1 MAKKCAICGNK
12 IGFLDQ
18 SLSFMDGEICSKE
31 IIKYKFSKKPGS
43 DMASMKAIGWADNH
57 TIEDLKKHID
67 NGENFLDILN
77 NQPKKV
83 CFNCGKKAT
92 FLNPFN
98 ELKDG
103 YLCSN
108 CFENYGF
115 SQHANSK
122 KMITYLKTITA
133 KECQQLIN
141 DPEKLRQAK
150 LKNAY
155 VKHFYE
161 DDVAAQIKEK
171 QKLEKYKEIDNTT
184 AKVAAKKQENEAKYE
199 KMLPIFQKEVTAEF
213 GPYIFND
220 IRQQI
225 LRKKSF
231 LSDPQFINY
240 SDIISYRINQQ
251 GHNETKK
258 HGITRAIVGGAI
270 AGGVGAVVGATTGGK
285 QTDYIDHLGIIVNLK
300 DGNNFEIVFIRKIE
314 KIRSDSFSAR
324 DASSRAN
331 SLISILD
338 AIIAN
343 NQSSLSEKSPTH
355 STDAWDK
362 KADQLKKYKQLLD
375 DKAISQ
381 EEYNDIK
388 AKILK

>member
-1 MAKKCAICGNK
+1 MVKKCAICGNK

-18 SLSFMDGEICSKE
+18 DLSFKDGKICGKE

-43 DMASMKAIGWADNH
+43 DVASMKAINWADNH
-57 TIEDLKKHID
+57 TIEDLKNHIAK
-67 NGENFLDILN
+67 GENFLDILN
-77 NQPKKV
+77 NRPEKI
-83 CFNCGKKAT
+83 CFNCRKKAT
-92 FLNPFN
+92 FLNPLN

-115 SQHANSK
+115 SQHANSQ
-122 KMITYLKTITA
+122 KMTSYLTTITV
-133 KECQQLIN
+133 KECQELIEN
-141 DPEKLRQAK
+141 PEKLRQVK
-150 LKNAY
+150 IKNAY

-161 DDVAAQIKEK
+161 DDATAQEKQK
-171 QKLEKYKEIDNTT
+171 QKLEKYKEHDNKV
-184 AKVAAKKQENEAKYE
+184 AKVAAKQQENEEKYE
-199 KMLPIFQKEVTAEF
+199 KMFPIFQKEATAKF

-220 IRQQI
+220 NKQQI

-270 AGGVGAVVGATTGGK
+270 AGGVGAIVGATTGGK

-314 KIRSDSFSAR
+314 EIKSNTLSAR
-324 DASSRAN
+324 DATSRAN
-331 SLISILD
+331 NLISILD
-338 AIIAN
+338 AIIAH
-343 NQSSLSEKSPTH
+343 NQLSPSQPADT
-355 STDAWDK
+355 WDK
-362 KADQLKKYKQLLD
+362 KAEQLKKYKQLLD
-375 DKAISQ
+375 DNDILQK
-381 EEYNDIK
+381 EYDDIK
-388 AKILK
+388 AKILNEK

>member
-1 MAKKCAICGNK
+1 MVKKCAICGNK

-18 SLSFMDGEICSKE
+18 DLSFKDGKICSKE
-31 IIKYKFSKKPGS
+31 IIKYKFSKKLGS
-43 DMASMKAIGWADNH
+43 DVASMKAINWADNH
-57 TIEDLKKHID
+57 TIEDLKNHIAK
-67 NGENFLDILN
+67 GENFLDILN
-77 NQPKKV
+77 NRPEKI
-83 CFNCGKKAT
+83 CFNCGKKGT
-92 FLNPFN
+92 FLNPLN

-115 SQHANSK
+115 SQHANSQ
-122 KMITYLKTITA
+122 KMTSYLTTITV
-133 KECQQLIN
+133 KECKKLIE
-141 DPEKLRQAK
+141 DPEKLRQVK
-150 LKNAY
+150 IKNAY

-161 DDVAAQIKEK
+161 DDATAQEKEK
-171 QKLEKYKEIDNTT
+171 QKLEKCKEHDNKV
-184 AKVAAKKQENEAKYE
+184 AKVAAKQQENEEKYE
-199 KMLPIFQKEVTAEF
+199 KMLPIFQKEATAKF

-220 IRQQI
+220 NKQQI

-270 AGGVGAVVGATTGGK
+270 AGGVGAIVGATTGGK
-285 QTDYIDHLGIIVNLK
+285 TTDYIDHLGIIVNLK

-314 KIRSDSFSAR
+314 EIKSNTLSAR
-324 DASSRAN
+324 DATSRAN

-343 NQSSLSEKSPTH
+343 NQSSSSQATN
-355 STDAWDK
+355 TWDQ
-362 KADQLKKYKQLLD
+362 KAEQLKKYKQLLD
-375 DKAISQ
+375 DNAISQ
-381 EEYNDIK
+381 KEYDDIK
-388 AKILK
+388 AEILNEK